1 MNLRFNKTKKDE
13 GFAELQKRVRNIVL
27 AGDIG
32 KENRNIVLVGTLVFV
47 TFVFGILCFWMQTT
61 VFMYYILAVFL
72 GMMCVPM
79 ILLIGHEAIHGNF
92 TSYKFINDIGRNVF
106 YFLGTSS
113 YFWKLRH
120 INAHHHYT
128 NIRNWDLDIE
138 QSKLIRLDHTQEWH
152 VIHRFQAFY
161 MPFLFLCYTLNWFFF
176 RDFKDI
182 FTLSFGTKQ
191 LKRHPISQI
200 CYLFCAKIW
209 HLFFLIGFPIW
220 LGHAYLPVI
229 IGFFIFHFSAS
240 LTTTLVLVSTHI
252 GEDHELLG
260 TDTHE
265 ELPFSWAEH
274 QIRTSGDFS
283 TSNRF
288 LLHFFGGFNH
298 HLAHHLFP
306 NVPYSLYPQITP
318 LIKEFCNN
326 NILPYHNYPSLVS
339 CVKSHFI
346 RLHKFSKK

>member
-1 MNLRFNKTKKDE
+1 MNLRFKKTNKND
-13 GFAELQKRVRNIVL
+13 GFVDLQLYVRNLVSTC
-27 AGDIG
+27 DVK
-32 KENRNIVLVGTLVFV
+32 KENRNTVLFGAIAFLAFIIGVG
-47 TFVFGILCFWMQTT
+47 GFWTQTSQLN
-61 VFMYYILAVFL
+61 YYLLAAFL
-72 GMMCVPM
+72 GVMCVPL

-92 TSYKFINDIGRNVF
+92 TSIKLVNKLGINIF
-106 YFLGTSS
+106 YFLGTSA
-113 YFWKLRH
+113 YFWTLRH

-138 QSKLIRLDHTQEWH
+138 QSKLIRLDTTQDWH
-152 VIHRFQAFY
+152 KIHRFQAFY

-182 FTLSFGTKQ
+182 STHHFGTKYIE
-191 LKRHPISQI
+191 KHPNAKLV
-200 CYLFCAKIW
+200 YLFCSKIW
-209 HLFFLIGFPIW
+209 HLLFLVIIPIW
-220 LGHAYLPVI
+220 FGHSFGSVV

-346 RLHKFSKK
+346 RLHKYSKK

>member
-1 MNLRFNKTKKDE
+1 MNLRFKKTNKVD
-13 GFAELQKRVRNIVL
+13 GFVELQKHVQSLASSIDPRKEDRNIVILGLIMFL
-27 AGDIG
+27 AFVIG
-32 KENRNIVLVGTLVFV
+32 LLSYWTQTSLVNHYL
-47 TFVFGILCFWMQTT
+47 Q
-61 VFMYYILAVFL
+61 AAFL
-72 GMMCVPM
+72 GVMCVPL
-79 ILLIGHEAIHGNF
+79 ILVIGHEAIHGNF
-92 TSYKFINDIGRNVF
+92 TSSKLPNKFGKNIF
-106 YFLGTSS
+106 YFLGTSA

-138 QSKLIRLDHTQEWH
+138 QSKLIRLDETQEWLK
-152 VIHRFQAFY
+152 IHRYQAFY

-182 FTLSFGTKQ
+182 FKLHFGTKY
-191 LKRHPISQI
+191 LKKHPASEII
-200 CYLFCAKIW
+200 FLFCSKIW
-209 HLFFLIGFPIW
+209 HLFFLIMAPLWFGQSF
-220 LGHAYLPVI
+220 GPVI
-229 IGFFIFHFSAS
+229 LGFFIFHFAAS

-260 TDTHE
+260 TKTEE

>member
-1 MNLRFNKTKKDE
+1 MNLRFKKTNKKE
-13 GFAELQKRVRNIVL
+13 GFTDLQKQVRILISRSDVR
-27 AGDIG
+27 
-32 KENRNIVLVGTLVFV
+32 KENRNIISSGAIVFLS
-47 TFVFGILCFWMQTT
+47 FVIAMLSFWTQATH
-61 VFMYYILAVFL
+61 FKYYFLAVFL
-72 GMMCVPM
+72 GVVCVPM

-92 TSYKFINDIGRNVF
+92 TSKKIINDMGKNVF
-106 YFLGTSS
+106 YFLGTSP

-138 QSKLIRLDHTQEWH
+138 QSKLIRLDETQEWH
-152 VIHRFQAFY
+152 TIHKYQAFY

-191 LKRHPISQI
+191 LKSHPNSKIF
-200 CYLFCAKIW
+200 YLFCAKIW
-209 HLFFLIGFPIW
+209 HLLFLVIIPIWFGQTYLTVILGFFL
-220 LGHAYLPVI
+220 
-229 IGFFIFHFSAS
+229 FHFAAS

-252 GEDHELLG
+252 GEDHELIG
-260 TDTHE
+260 NDTNEH
-265 ELPFSWAEH
+265 LPFAWEEH

-283 TSNRF
+283 TNNNF

-318 LIKEFCNN
+318 MIKEFCHNN
-326 NILPYHNYPSLVS
+326 LLPYHNYPSLVS
-339 CVKSHFI
+339 CVRSHFI